1 LCLFGARL
9 QPVRRRGQQWG
20 RQETEKKTNGETD
33 RETDRRT
40 NDRTDRMVWATASL
54 GAIALSLLSTGVTTL
69 RLRRNWDLHVSSV
82 RWLFVAF
89 FGYLSAYYAA
99 RLVYLVYVRVAPE
112 MAVSSS
118 NSLSADESVAAIYE
132 RYSTMG
138 IYTVLNFRSS
148 SDPYIT
154 ALLCL
159 GDTMLFAVAIW
170 MFPLTFELANLATKS
185 MDRGPEKEKQQIRA
199 YACYVHALIAAYAAV
214 EVVLSAVNG
223 GYTAA
228 TQRCLLSI
236 YFIQFISFFYMLW
249 LIVRLRVG
257 GRKYEN
263 VRGQFV
269 TSPIYQRLTRIM

>member
-1 LCLFGARL
+1 
-9 QPVRRRGQQWG
+9 
-20 RQETEKKTNGETD
+20 
-33 RETDRRT
+33 
-40 NDRTDRMVWATASL
+40 MVWATVSL
-54 GAIALSLLSTGVTTL
+54 CTIALSLLSTGLTTL

-89 FGYLSAYYAA
+89 FGYFCAYYAT
-99 RLVYLVYVRVAPE
+99 RLVYLVYVRYAPE
-112 MAVSSS
+112 LAVTSS
-118 NSLSADESVAAIYE
+118 NSKTADGSVAAIYE

-148 SDPYIT
+148 SDPYVT

-159 GDTMLFAVAIW
+159 GDTLLFGVAVW
-170 MFPLTFELANLATKS
+170 MFPLTYELSHLATKS
-185 MDRGPEKEKQQIRA
+185 MDRGPEKEKRQIRA
-199 YACYVHALIAAYAAV
+199 YSCYVHALIGAYAAV
-214 EVVLSAVNG
+214 EVVLSIVYG
-223 GYTAA
+223 GYTTA

-236 YFIQFISFFYMLW
+236 YFIQFFSFFYMVW
-249 LIVRLRVG
+249 LIVRLRIG